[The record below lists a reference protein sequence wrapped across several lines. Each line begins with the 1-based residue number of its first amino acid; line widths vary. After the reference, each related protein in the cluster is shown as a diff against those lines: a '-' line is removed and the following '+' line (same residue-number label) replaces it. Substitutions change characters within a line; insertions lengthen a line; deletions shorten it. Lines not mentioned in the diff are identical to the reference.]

1 MTTDNRANEPTDA
14 QRQKAAAELRIR
26 YGAGS
31 GSHPWIEFQ
40 GNPRLIVDQVLAA
53 AGVATQE
60 PSRLPDFFAP
70 KPMPNSYVPAPVLPS
85 SGIDEDALAE
95 VERAAAARALREFA
109 QHLIESV
116 MPEHGSHINMTPY
129 REGLV
134 DGVNRAVTAAGRRAA
149 EIREKELTK

>member
-1 MTTDNRANEPTDA
+1 MNADNRTNEPT
-14 QRQKAAAELRIR
+14 AEQVVSETLGP
-26 YGAGS
+26 YG
-31 GSHPWIEFQ
+31 
-40 GNPRLIVDQVLAA
+40 LIGRARDLAA
-53 AGVATQE
+53 RNAVERLRANGLLSEGA
-60 PSRLPDFFAP
+60 PS
-70 KPMPNSYVPAPVLPS
+70 
-85 SGIDEDALAE
+85 EQQ

-149 EIREKELTK
+149 EIREGKLTK

>member
-1 MTTDNRANEPTDA
+1 MADEYTPT
-14 QRQKAAAELRIR
+14 L
-26 YGAGS
+26 
-31 GSHPWIEFQ
+31 
-40 GNPRLIVDQVLAA
+40 
-53 AGVATQE
+53 
-60 PSRLPDFFAP
+60 
-70 KPMPNSYVPAPVLPS
+70 
-85 SGIDEDALAE
+85 EDAKRTYAYIQGGLDHDEGYKPFYQVHEEAFDRMIAE

-149 EIREKELTK
+149 EIREGKNDGES